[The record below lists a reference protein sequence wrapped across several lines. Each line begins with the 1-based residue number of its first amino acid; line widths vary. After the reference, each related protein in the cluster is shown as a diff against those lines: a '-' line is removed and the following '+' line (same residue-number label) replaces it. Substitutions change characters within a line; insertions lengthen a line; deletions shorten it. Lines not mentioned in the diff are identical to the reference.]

1 MYNDPISCGAEKKQN
16 FKQMSK
22 QNGFDGANFAF
33 D

>member
-22 QNGFDGANFAF
+22 KKQKTQTKRF
-33 D
+33 